1 MKDNNGE
8 GLCVLVSSVCIGM
21 PLCICI
27 GMHFVCAV
35 GGESGRMAGDPKLQ
49 IDKSRA

>member
-8 GLCVLVSSVCIGM
+8 GPCVLVSSVCIGM
-21 PLCICI
+21 PLCNCI
-27 GMHFVCAV
+27 GMHVCVLLVVKV
-35 GGESGRMAGDPKLQ
+35 GGWRETQTQ